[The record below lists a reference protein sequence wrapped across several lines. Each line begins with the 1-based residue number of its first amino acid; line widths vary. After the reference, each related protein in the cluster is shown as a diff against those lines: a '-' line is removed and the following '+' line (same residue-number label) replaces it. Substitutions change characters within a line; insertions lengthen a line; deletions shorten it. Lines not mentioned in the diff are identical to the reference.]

1 MSGGVVE
8 IGNVELFASALL
20 MVVAAVV
27 SWKLSLGQEKSIAVA
42 TVRAFLQLLAMGFV
56 LVYLFRYESWWLVG
70 LVLLAMTAAAVQIA
84 VERVK
89 QKVPG
94 LRLNVFCTLLVSS
107 LTISLLVVEL
117 VIQPNPWYSARQ
129 LVPITGMMLGNTM
142 AATAVAIDR
151 LFADMD
157 SRADEMFSL
166 VCLGATPYEAAF
178 PSIKA
183 AVAAGITP
191 TLATM
196 SAAGIVQIPGMMS
209 GQILAGAD
217 PILAAKYQI
226 VILLM
231 LSACTTV
238 AIVVICLLTYR
249 KRFSKE
255 GYYLE
260 RGLR

>member
-1 MSGGVVE
+1 MSGGVIE
-8 IGNVELFASALL
+8 IGNVELAASALL
-20 MVVAAVV
+20 MVVAALV
-27 SWKLSLGQEKSIAVA
+27 SWKLSLGQEKRIAVA

-70 LVLLAMTAAAVQIA
+70 LVLLVMTAAAVQIA
-84 VERVK
+84 VSRV
-89 QKVPG
+89 QHKVPG
-94 LRLNVFCTLLVSS
+94 LPFDVFATLLVSS
-107 LTISLLVVEL
+107 LTVSLLVVEL
-117 VIQPNPWYSARQ
+117 VIQPDPWYSARQ

-166 VCLGATPYEAAF
+166 VCLGATPREAAF

-183 AVAAGITP
+183 AVAAGVTP

-217 PILAAKYQI
+217 PVLAAKYQI

-231 LSACTTV
+231 LSACTTI
-238 AIVVICLLTYR
+238 AIVVICLLVYR
-249 KRFSKE
+249 KRFSPE
-255 GYYLE
+255 DYYLD

>member
-1 MSGGVVE
+1 MSGGVIE
-8 IGNVELFASALL
+8 IGNVELLGSALL

-27 SWKLSLGQEKSIAVA
+27 SWKLSLGQEKSIVVA
-42 TVRAFLQLLAMGFV
+42 TGRAFLQLLAMGFV
-56 LVYLFRYESWWLVG
+56 LVYLFKYESWWLVG

-84 VERVK
+84 VGRVK
-89 QKVPG
+89 QKVP
-94 LRLNVFCTLLVSS
+94 RLSLDVFATLLVSS
-107 LTISLLVVEL
+107 LTVSLLVVEL
-117 VIQPNPWYSARQ
+117 VIQPDPWYSARQ

-142 AATAVAIDR
+142 AATALAIDR

-157 SRADEMFSL
+157 SRAEEMFSL

-183 AVAAGITP
+183 AVGAGITP

-217 PILAAKYQI
+217 PVLAAKYQI

-231 LSACTTV
+231 LSACTTI

-249 KRFSKE
+249 KRFSPE